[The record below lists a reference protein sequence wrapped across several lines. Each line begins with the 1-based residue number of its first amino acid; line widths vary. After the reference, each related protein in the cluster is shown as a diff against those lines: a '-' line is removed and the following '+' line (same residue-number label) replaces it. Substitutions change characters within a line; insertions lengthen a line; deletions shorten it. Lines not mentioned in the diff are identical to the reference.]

1 MSTRAKSD
9 TVLTSRGIGLSASG
23 VVVGAMGMGLAA
35 PPLVYIGVAMVS
47 VVVVSGVW
55 MLLSVNSFLTR
66 FPYARRDVTPRPL
79 TVGVPGRVTVSITS
93 GSARRGGGA
102 TRRAITAALDIRE
115 QASAELT
122 GGLGT
127 KATVSR
133 TPDALSLSYALL
145 PSRRGRWPL
154 GPALVHSSEPL
165 GILWADSSVG
175 AAETIPVWPAI
186 VDLSAT
192 AGALMGH
199 ADRVVLGARSPSP
212 DDSSLREY
220 REGDDLRRV
229 HWPSSARTG
238 TMQVRSDERAGRRPA
253 TVLLDTP
260 VDPDA
265 LAWSISAAASIAVSV
280 LGSGHPVRLLGG
292 HLGERRSHHLGRQHP
307 DEARVEL
314 LNQTIDISGPAS
326 KAEAAQQLKR
336 AIRLAGDDLV
346 QGEVLV
352 GVFDPL
358 DSSCLEALA
367 PLGQTGHAWAI
378 VRAASTDDPDA
389 DLCAGALRR
398 TGWRATTAT
407 SKDDLAAVWTTLLT
421 AGDVA

>member
-1 MSTRAKSD
+1 MATRAKSD

-23 VVVGAMGMGLAA
+23 VVVGGLGVGFSA

-47 VVVVSGVW
+47 VVAVSGLW
-55 MLLSVNSFLTR
+55 MLLAVNSFLAQ

-79 TVGVPGRVTVSITS
+79 TVGVPGRVTVSIS
-93 GSARRGGGA
+93 SASKRSTGA
-102 TRRAITAALDIRE
+102 TVRRALTEALDIRE

-133 TPDALSLSYALL
+133 TPERLSLSYALL
-145 PSRRGRWPL
+145 PARRGRWPL

-165 GILWADSSVG
+165 GILWADTSVG
-175 AAETIPVWPAI
+175 PAELIPVWPAI

-199 ADRVVLGARSPSP
+199 SDRVVLGARSPSP
-212 DDSSLREY
+212 DDASLREY

-253 TVLLDTP
+253 TILLDTP
-260 VDPDA
+260 LAADA
-265 LAWSISAAASIAVSV
+265 LEWSISAAASIAVSV

-292 HLGERRSHHLGRQHP
+292 TLTNERGRHLGKQHP
-307 DEARVEL
+307 EEARVEL
-314 LNQTIDISGPAS
+314 LNQTIDLASPAS
-326 KAEAAQQLKR
+326 RFASNAHLLR
-336 AIRLAGDDLV
+336 AINHAGDDLV

-352 GVFDPL
+352 GVFEPL
-358 DSSCLEALA
+358 DSACLKALA
-367 PLGQTGHAWAI
+367 PLGQAGHAWAI
-378 VRAASTDDPDA
+378 VRADSDGDDNA
-389 DLCAGALRR
+389 AHCATALRR
-398 TGWRATTAT
+398 SGWRATTAT
-407 SKDDLAAVWTTLLT
+407 SSDDLAAIWTILLT
-421 AGDVA
+421 AGEIE